1 MDTLIHDKDLSHHTF
16 SYKIYMTHMPIDA
29 MVYYHDQVSLNH
41 LRNQGYVYKVWMDLT
56 EQFVRI
62 AGAEAL

>member
-1 MDTLIHDKDLSHHTF
+1 
-16 SYKIYMTHMPIDA
+16 MTHVPIDA

-41 LRNQGYVYKVWMDLT
+41 LRNQGYVDKVWMDLT